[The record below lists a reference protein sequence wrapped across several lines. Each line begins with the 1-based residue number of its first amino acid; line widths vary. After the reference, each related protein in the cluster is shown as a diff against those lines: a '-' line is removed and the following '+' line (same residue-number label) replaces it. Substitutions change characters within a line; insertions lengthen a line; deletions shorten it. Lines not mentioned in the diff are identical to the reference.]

1 MRSLFLYGWVGAIG
15 TAVHFAVLFA
25 TLRVAGPVL
34 ASTLG
39 AIVGCVV
46 NYGLASQLVFSQRS
60 VAAGTFARF
69 AIVATFGV
77 AVNALVVRMLL
88 DTLPIALNQAVA
100 SMTVLF
106 VGYALNKRWT
116 FDDRSN

>member
-1 MRSLFLYGWVGAIG
+1 
-15 TAVHFAVLFA
+15 
-25 TLRVAGPVL
+25 
-34 ASTLG
+34 
-39 AIVGCVV
+39 
-46 NYGLASQLVFSQRS
+46 
-60 VAAGTFARF
+60 
-69 AIVATFGV
+69 V

-116 FDDRSN
+116 FNDRSN